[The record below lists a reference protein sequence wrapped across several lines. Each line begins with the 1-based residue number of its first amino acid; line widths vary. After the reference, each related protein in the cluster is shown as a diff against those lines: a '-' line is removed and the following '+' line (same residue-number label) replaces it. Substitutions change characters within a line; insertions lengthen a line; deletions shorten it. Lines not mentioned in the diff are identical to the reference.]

1 MKFKRS
7 IKIKEFETFNQFIQK
22 KKKKKIEKRCSSFH
36 LSTKKKRER
45 EKEKKNNFSRQ
56 TQEIKSNDIK
66 NER

>member
-7 IKIKEFETFNQFIQK
+7 IKIKEFETFNQFIQ
-22 KKKKKIEKRCSSFH
+22 KKKIEKRCSSFH